1 MKNKRNKQIRMFPT
15 QIVIHAK
22 ILDYLDNFYIIK
34 LLYQNTF
41 IFDFRYYKYKEE
53 DTTLEINLQ
62 IGHIIKIIQSNR
74 MDILD
79 SIYIHM
85 KQIKFV
91 NVLLS
96 FCILY
101 GTEEML
107 EELIKRD
114 YTKIYQNWMIEKY
127 IIGLEL
133 IFFKLRNH
141 LYGSSYFFYLDKMK
155 IWFDIM
161 EYPNVEYYLKEYYKV
176 KSIPLHYKYYLHFE
190 NRYKNMIKEDKT
202 FQLLS

>member
-1 MKNKRNKQIRMFPT
+1 MFPT
-15 QIVIHAK
+15 QTVIHAK
-22 ILDYLDNFYIIK
+22 ILDYLDNFYMIK

-53 DTTLEINLQ
+53 DTTIEISLQ

-74 MDILD
+74 MDMLD
-79 SIYIHM
+79 YLYIHM
-85 KQIKFV
+85 RQSKFV
-91 NVLLS
+91 NVLYA

-107 EELIKRD
+107 NELMKRD

-133 IFFKLRNH
+133 IFFKFRNH
-141 LYGSSYFFYLDKMK
+141 LYGSSYFFLLDKMK

-161 EYPNVEYYLKEYYKV
+161 EYPNVEYHLKEYYKV
-176 KSIPLHYKYYLHFE
+176 KSIPLHYKYFLYFE
-190 NRYKNMIKEDKT
+190 NIYMKKIKEDKT
-202 FQLLS
+202 YQWLS